1 MDSIIKAI
9 STVGFP
15 IVMCGAICCWVNKVL
30 LKLMDVISENT
41 RVVRLL
47 ASKMGLD
54 DVTDEKEKECE

>member
-15 IVMCGAICCWVNKVL
+15 IVMCGAICYWVNKVL